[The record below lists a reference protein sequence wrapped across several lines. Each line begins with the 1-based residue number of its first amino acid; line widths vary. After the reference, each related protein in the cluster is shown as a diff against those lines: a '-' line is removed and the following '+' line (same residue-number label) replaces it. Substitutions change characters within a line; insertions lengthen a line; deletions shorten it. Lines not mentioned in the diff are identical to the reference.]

1 MAFHITAFFFKFSA
15 ILYESM
21 IEYPAGCRIMDT
33 IDKKILIALAKNAR
47 ITLTELGE
55 SVFLSPPAIRTRL
68 QKLENSGYVKSYSA
82 VLNPEK
88 FGKDF
93 VCFCL
98 VQLNNHFIANDNA
111 FTKFVEDCPD
121 ILECHRIAGQ
131 YEYML
136 KIVTKSTKSMEAL
149 ITKMRAEVDVN
160 NTSTFAV
167 LTTKKEDLSV
177 LPE

>member
-1 MAFHITAFFFKFSA
+1 
-15 ILYESM
+15 
-21 IEYPAGCRIMDT
+21 MDE
-33 IDKKILIALAKNAR
+33 IDKKILAALTKNAR
-47 ITLTELGE
+47 ATLTELGE
-55 SVFLSPPAIRTRL
+55 RVFLSTPAIRARL
-68 QKLENSGYVKSYSA
+68 QKLENRGYVKSYSA

-98 VQLNNHFIANDNA
+98 VQLNTHFISTDNA
-111 FTKFVEDCPD
+111 FTNFVESCPD
-121 ILECHRIAGQ
+121 ILECYRIAGQ

-136 KIVTKSTKSMEAL
+136 KIATKSTKSMEAL
-149 ITKMRAEVDVN
+149 ITRMRAEADVN

-167 LTTKKEDLSV
+167 LTTKKENLSV